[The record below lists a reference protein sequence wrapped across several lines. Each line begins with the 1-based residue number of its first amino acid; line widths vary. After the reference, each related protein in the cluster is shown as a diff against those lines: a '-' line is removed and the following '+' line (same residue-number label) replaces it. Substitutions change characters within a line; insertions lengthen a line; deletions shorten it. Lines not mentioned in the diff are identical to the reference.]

1 MMNAV
6 RWLAL
11 FLGSPLA
18 CQAWAYD
25 NLVGEYTGKLSSVE
39 GYRANVGDPCAVLVG
54 KSDMYGGSLVF
65 EIRDVEKIM
74 METRHV
80 EKALQ
85 RKSGIVK
92 IRTPGSS
99 GKPGE
104 TIIMTLGADGTMQ
117 SLKLD
122 LFWNQEHREKW
133 VTCGDLLKK

>member
-1 MMNAV
+1 MNAS
-6 RWLAL
+6 RYLAL
-11 FLGSPLA
+11 ILGSTLA
-18 CQAWAYD
+18 FQACAQES
-25 NLVGEYTGKLSSVE
+25 LVGEYTGTLSSVG
-39 GYRANVGDPCAVLVG
+39 GYGVSVGDPCAVLVG

-65 EIRDVEKIM
+65 QIRDVEKIM

-85 RKSGIVK
+85 QKSDIVK

-104 TIIMTLGADGTMQ
+104 TIIMKLRADGTMQ

-133 VTCGDLLKK
+133 VTCSDLLKK